1 VSATSPS
8 TWIRAAVTVAV
19 LAYLVTRIDL
29 GQAAAAVMRLSP
41 AVGLAVVALIALDR
55 AVMIW
60 RWILLLRAVGQQVR
74 AKSAAWIYL
83 ISSFVGSFTPAGI
96 GADVARAYTLGRRT
110 AQGHE
115 AAASVVVDRMLGLL
129 SILAVGAIATWWLG
143 PRFGLEERKLLAVSG
158 GVVIAGTLAF
168 LFADVLARVVLPRG
182 WQTSRL
188 GSRVLRLADAVAD
201 YRGQRPTLAS
211 VLLLS
216 MAVQVLR
223 TIQAYL
229 LGVGIGLEVPFA
241 YYLLFMPVALLTLL
255 LPISQ
260 AGFGLPQAG
269 IVWMLALQGVPEA
282 DGFALSLLI
291 VLSGILANLPGAL
304 LFFRAREFK

>member
-1 VSATSPS
+1 MT
-8 TWIRAAVTVAV
+8 IAV

-29 GQAAAAVMRLSP
+29 SAAAGAIGRISIGMV
-41 AVGLAVVALIALDR
+41 LAVLVLLAIDR

-60 RWILLLRAVGQQVR
+60 RWILLLRAIGQQVR

-83 ISSFVGSFTPAGI
+83 ISSFLGSFTPAGI
-96 GADVARAYTLGRRT
+96 GADVARVYTLGRRT
-110 AQGHE
+110 SQGNE
-115 AAASVVVDRMLGLL
+115 AAASVVMDRMLGLL
-129 SILAVGAIATWWLG
+129 SILAVGAVATWWLG
-143 PRFGLEERKLLAVSG
+143 PRFGLEERGLLAAASAL
-158 GVVIAGTLAF
+158 VITGTIAF
-168 LFADVLARVVLPRG
+168 LFADVIARAMLPRR
-182 WQTSRL
+182 WQASGIGRRL
-188 GSRVLRLADAVAD
+188 VQLADAVAA
-201 YRGQRPTLAS
+201 YRDQRSALVA

-216 MAVQVLR
+216 IAVQILR

-229 LGVGIGLEVPFA
+229 LGVGIGLDVPFT

-260 AGFGLPQAG
+260 SGFGLPQAG

-291 VLSGILANLPGAL
+291 VLSGIVANLPGAL

>member
-8 TWIRAAVTVAV
+8 TWIRGAVTVAV
-19 LAYLVTRIDL
+19 LAYLATRIDL

-41 AVGLAVVALIALDR
+41 AVGLGVVVLIALDR

-60 RWILLLRAVGQQVR
+60 RWILLLRAVGQPVR

-110 AQGHE
+110 SQGHE
-115 AAASVVVDRMLGLL
+115 AAASVVMDRMLGLL
-129 SILAVGAIATWWLG
+129 SILAVGAVTTWWLG
-143 PRFGLEERKLLAVSG
+143 PRFGLDERGLLAAASVL
-158 GVVIAGTLAF
+158 VIAGTIAF
-168 LFADVLARVVLPRG
+168 LFADALARAVLPRR
-182 WQTSRL
+182 WQASGIGRRL
-188 GSRVLRLADAVAD
+188 LRLADAVAA
-201 YRGQRPTLAS
+201 YRGQRPALAA

-216 MAVQVLR
+216 IAVQMLR
-223 TIQAYL
+223 TLQAYL
-229 LGVGIGLEVPFA
+229 LGIGIGIEVPLA
-241 YYLLFMPVALLTLL
+241 YYFLFMPVALLTLL

-260 AGFGLPQAG
+260 SGFGLPQAG

-282 DGFALSLLI
+282 DAFALSLLI
-291 VLSGILANLPGAL
+291 VLSGIVANLPGAL